1 MTEAGIGFIIWALA
15 GAVFIGLGIYCIFSK
30 KSAAFGFWANA
41 KMFEV
46 EDVRGYNRAL
56 GKLWC
61 AYGIGFILLGIPL
74 VNYEQN
80 SPVILLSVIGVMA
93 ETIAVMVV
101 YITKIEK
108 STGKSKNREI
118 LIILQKYWKYVVWL
132 VIINLINRRIK
143 ISTSYKRRIRH
154 GYVIY

>member
-15 GAVFIGLGIYCIFSK
+15 GAAFIGWGIYCIFSK

-108 STGKSKNREI
+108 
-118 LIILQKYWKYVVWL
+118 KYRK
-132 VIINLINRRIK
+132 K
-143 ISTSYKRRIRH
+143 
-154 GYVIY
+154 

>member
-15 GAVFIGLGIYCIFSK
+15 GAAFIGLGIYCIFSK

-74 VNYEQN
+74 VNF
-80 SPVILLSVIGVMA
+80 
-93 ETIAVMVV
+93 VMVTQDV
-101 YITKIEK
+101 VITAVADKD
-108 STGKSKNREI
+108 GKAKFSGNPAVCNRCD
-118 LIILQKYWKYVVWL
+118 
-132 VIINLINRRIK
+132 
-143 ISTSYKRRIRH
+143 
-154 GYVIY
+154 G